1 MTVRAGALSSGRAAI
16 VRCEIADGS
25 PCGSADRRGLSLPS
39 RGHAAESQ
47 GQGRVLLWCLPG
59 LDRDLYVS
67 ALDKAGFATTVAA
80 TAGAA
85 ANWITGAGDLD
96 VIVMD
101 LLPEPDAAWA
111 FIHGCASSGV
121 PVIVLTS
128 LIRPDGANR
137 RKARTLGCAAFVA
150 KPCSQWQ
157 LENVV
162 VHVQRGGRGLEIATY
177 SEPER

>member
-1 MTVRAGALSSGRAAI
+1 M
-16 VRCEIADGS
+16 
-25 PCGSADRRGLSLPS
+25 PS
-39 RGHAAESQ
+39 RVHAPESQ
-47 GQGRVLLWCLPG
+47 RQGKVLLWCPPG

-85 ANWITGAGDLD
+85 ANWLTRAGGLD

-101 LLPEPDAAWA
+101 LLPEPDEAWA
-111 FIHGCASSGV
+111 FIHGCAFSGV

-150 KPCSQWQ
+150 KPCSLWQ

-162 VHVQRGGRGLEIATY
+162 MHVQRSEPGLEIATY
-177 SEPER
+177 LELER